1 MSKQPDQEK
10 QPSEILT
17 PEEMRQS
24 TLAEVEVS
32 DELLMEI
39 TGGGS
44 ILGTLGN
51 IAMNACCDPISAAGS
66 VAGAALGGIT
76 GAVRHGNIAHA
87 VSTGSMIGSFADPF
101 GGVVKGIGKSALK
114 GTGKAIGKGIT
125 RRSV

>member
-1 MSKQPDQEK
+1 MSNQPDQEK

-17 PEEMRQS
+17 SEEMHQS
-24 TLAEVEVS
+24 ILAEVEVS

-76 GAVRHGNIAHA
+76 GAVRHGNIANA

-101 GGVVKGIGKSALK
+101 GGLVKGIGKRAF
-114 GTGKAIGKGIT
+114 TGMGKEVGKGIT
-125 RRSV
+125 RRAV